1 MSVGRSVGRS
11 VGWSVGWSVGRSVGR
26 SVGQLSVTFNI
37 LQCLSCFHLVFV
49 QLDISLLYFLA
60 KRVQVFRSVQLL
72 YTCNQSKQY
81 IYKLGNG
88 LLWIK
93 YGSPFPSLYTAL
105 FYNVMSS
112 AVKLGHSTLDQ
123 TTFFRTGFADYVF
136 TSGNRK

>member
-1 MSVGRSVGRS
+1 MSVDALPVVPVSKCRSV
-11 VGWSVGWSVGRSVGR
+11 VH
-26 SVGQLSVTFNI
+26 NI
-37 LQCLSCFHLVFV
+37 LQCLSSFHLVFV
-49 QLDISLLYFLA
+49 QLGISLLCFLA

-72 YTCNQSKQY
+72 YTCVTMQSKQY

-105 FYNVMSS
+105 FYYVMSS

-123 TTFFRTGFADYVF
+123 HHTHFLEQVVQ
-136 TSGNRK
+136 

>member
-1 MSVGRSVGRS
+1 MSVDALPVVPVSKCRSVGR
-11 VGWSVGWSVGRSVGR
+11 
-26 SVGQLSVTFNI
+26 LSITFNI
-37 LQCLSCFHLVFV
+37 LQCLSSFHLVFV
-49 QLDISLLYFLA
+49 QLGTSLLCFLA

-72 YTCNQSKQY
+72 YTCVTMQSKQY

-123 TTFFRTGFADYVF
+123 TTFFRTGCADCVF
-136 TSGNRK
+136 N